1 VKERKK
7 LTKVEDLDI
16 GRLLSTF
23 GDLLLHGRLRRG
35 ESRSSESCES
45 RDGEEGGFHFWRR
58 VGGGLKR
65 VWWLNECK
73 GAEAEAGRE
82 GERESVYT
90 KRRRREKED
99 SKGY

>member
-1 VKERKK
+1 MVGCEEAKAEVARAARAEMVKKVDFIFER
-7 LTKVEDLDI
+7 
-16 GRLLSTF
+16 
-23 GDLLLHGRLRRG
+23 
-35 ESRSSESCES
+35 
-45 RDGEEGGFHFWRR
+45 
-58 VGGGLKR
+58 GGGLKR

-99 SKGY
+99 SKDNRCEMALLPVCCFVVFELLVD